1 MAMKRGGVKERPALD
16 PERLERL
23 ALFYVGRYATTRAKL
38 KTYLMRKVGE
48 RGWHGAAAPDL
59 DGLVERFSNLGYVD
73 DQSFA
78 TARAASLARRGY
90 GGRRVD
96 QALTAAGIS
105 ETDAAQ
111 ARSHA
116 RSEAWTAALRFAE
129 RKRIGPFARG
139 EADRHAQQKALAAML
154 RAGHSFDTA
163 RVIVRS
169 APGEVPKPDDPDL

>member
-1 MAMKRGGVKERPALD
+1 MAVKRGGAKERPALD

-38 KTYLMRKVGE
+38 KTYLMRKVSE
-48 RGWHGAAAPDL
+48 RGWHGAVEPDY
-59 DGLVERFSNLGYVD
+59 DELVERFSDLGYVD

-78 TARAASLARRGY
+78 VARAASLGRRGY

-105 ETDAAQ
+105 EADAAQ
-111 ARSHA
+111 ARSNV

-129 RKRIGPFARG
+129 RKRIGPFARE
-139 EADRHAQQKALAAML
+139 EADRPAQQKALGAMI

-163 RVIVRS
+163 RAIVRS
-169 APGEVPKPDDPDL
+169 APGEVPEPDDADL